1 MREELREIRDEE
13 IRKLA
18 TRGRSYTDIAKQY
31 GISRS
36 RVGIIA
42 KGCGHHPPGPKP
54 GEKVV
59 KWYTGVQEYGMYGTD
74 WWPQCPWWLRITDRG
89 HDQYTSTRLA

>member
-1 MREELREIRDEE
+1 MREELREIRDAE
-13 IRKLA
+13 IRELA
-18 TRGRSYTDIAKQY
+18 TRGRSYREIAAQFH
-31 GISRS
+31 ISRS

-54 GEKVV
+54 TVRKKYDG
-59 KWYTGVQEYGMYGTD
+59 GVECGMYGTD
-74 WWPQCPWWLRITDRG
+74 WWPQCPWWLRITERG